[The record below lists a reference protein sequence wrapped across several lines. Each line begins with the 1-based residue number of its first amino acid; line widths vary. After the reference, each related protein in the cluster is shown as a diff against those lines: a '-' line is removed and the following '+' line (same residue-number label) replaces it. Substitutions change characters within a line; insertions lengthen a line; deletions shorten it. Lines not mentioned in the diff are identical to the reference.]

1 MKIAAIDYGDAR
13 TGVAISDMT
22 GSHVGETAVIASW
35 NAENAADEIA
45 ALCRARGVERIV
57 VGRPLNMNG
66 TAGERAEKAAAFAE
80 ALSART
86 GLPVDL
92 WDERLTSV
100 DANRILSDAGKK
112 RAKQR
117 ARVDAVAASLILEG
131 YLGFLRSKRGDKP
144 C

>member
-1 MKIAAIDYGDAR
+1 MRVLAVDYGDAR

-22 GSHVGETAVIASW
+22 GSLVGETATVASYS
-35 NAENAADEIA
+35 AEKAADAIA
-45 ALCRARGVERIV
+45 ALCAERGVERIV

-66 TAGERAEKAAAFAE
+66 TAGERAEKAAAFA
-80 ALSART
+80 ALLHERT
-86 GLPVDL
+86 GLEAAL

-112 RAKQR
+112 RGKQR

-131 YLGFLRSKRGDKP
+131 YLGFLRNQNK
-144 C
+144 

>member
-1 MKIAAIDYGDAR
+1 MRVLAVDYGDAR

-22 GSHVGETAVIASW
+22 GSLVGETATVASYS
-35 NAENAADEIA
+35 AEKAAGAIA
-45 ALCRARGVERIV
+45 ALCAEKAVERIV

-66 TAGERAEKAAAFAE
+66 TAGERAKKAAAFA
-80 ALSART
+80 ALLRDRT
-86 GLPVDL
+86 GLETAL

-112 RAKQR
+112 RGKQR

-131 YLGFLRSKRGDKP
+131 YLGFLRNQNK
-144 C
+144 

>member
-1 MKIAAIDYGDAR
+1 MRILAVDYGDAR
-13 TGVAISDMT
+13 TGIAISDPM
-22 GSHVGETAVIASW
+22 GFLAGETAVIASYRPEVV
-35 NAENAADEIA
+35 AEGIA
-45 ALCRARGVERIV
+45 KLCAKSGAERIV

-66 TAGERAEKAAAFAE
+66 TAGERAEKAENFASKLRE
-80 ALSART
+80 VT
-86 GLPVDL
+86 GLPVEL

-131 YLGFLRSKRGDKP
+131 YLSYMKSRRG
-144 C
+144 

>member
-1 MKIAAIDYGDAR
+1 MRVLAVDYGDAR

-22 GSHVGETAVIASW
+22 GSLVGETATVASYS
-35 NAENAADEIA
+35 AEKAAGAIA
-45 ALCRARGVERIV
+45 ALCAEKAVERIV

-66 TAGERAEKAAAFAE
+66 TAGERAGKAAAFA
-80 ALSART
+80 ALLRDRT
-86 GLPVDL
+86 GLETAL

-112 RAKQR
+112 RGKQR

-131 YLGFLRSKRGDKP
+131 YLGFLRNQNK
-144 C
+144 